1 MSWWDVVTVTVGA
14 FVGAGAAFASN
25 LLVRL
30 IESRRREAS
39 ALNELITEIHFRRVL
54 RRVAPRLS
62 PNPRALDPVYEQ
74 ARHSISALRGEIR
87 RARRALRPRSSALPV
102 LNEMTLACNTFLDDS
117 DDAPERYRLH
127 LMQLHAR
134 LNASVRR
141 LRSDRRS
148 ISDLEPGEA
157 HLGPTVQGLTAPTT
171 ALPVDD

>member
-62 PNPRALDPVYEQ
+62 PNPRALDPVCG
-74 ARHSISALRGEIR
+74 ARSG
-87 RARRALRPRSSALPV
+87 
-102 LNEMTLACNTFLDDS
+102 
-117 DDAPERYRLH
+117 
-127 LMQLHAR
+127 
-134 LNASVRR
+134 
-141 LRSDRRS
+141 
-148 ISDLEPGEA
+148 EPGERS
-157 HLGPTVQGLTAPTT
+157 GPARRPCPCSTR
-171 ALPVDD
+171 